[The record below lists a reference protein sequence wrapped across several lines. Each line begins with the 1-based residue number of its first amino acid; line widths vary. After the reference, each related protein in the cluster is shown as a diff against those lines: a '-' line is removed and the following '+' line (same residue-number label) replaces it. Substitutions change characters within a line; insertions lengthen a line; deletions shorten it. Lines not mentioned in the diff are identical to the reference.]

1 MKTEKIDRLLSAL
14 GRPVQ
19 AYTEQAAAGAQ
30 RGAKPAGAD
39 EDAVKL
45 DPSLRGK
52 SEESDQ
58 SQRQAKITRLAAQ
71 VQDGSYR
78 PSSEGIAVA
87 LIKELNIG

>member
-19 AYTEQAAAGAQ
+19 AYTEQTAASAQ
-30 RGAKPAGAD
+30 RSARPTGAE
-39 EDAVKL
+39 EDAVRL
-45 DPSLRGK
+45 DPSLRGRT
-52 SEESDQ
+52 EEGDQ
-58 SQRQAKITRLAAQ
+58 GQRQAKVARLAAQ